1 MFQVAPLA
9 ESATFLIYIS
19 NHEPQHALLDPV
31 LVPSFA
37 VAIAHPV
44 SIPNRALGGERY
56 PAPVGSHDK
65 TRVQFL
71 DKPRRREAAF
81 RQRH

>member
-1 MFQVAPLA
+1 
-9 ESATFLIYIS
+9 
-19 NHEPQHALLDPV
+19 V

-71 DKPRRREAAF
+71 DRPRRREAAF